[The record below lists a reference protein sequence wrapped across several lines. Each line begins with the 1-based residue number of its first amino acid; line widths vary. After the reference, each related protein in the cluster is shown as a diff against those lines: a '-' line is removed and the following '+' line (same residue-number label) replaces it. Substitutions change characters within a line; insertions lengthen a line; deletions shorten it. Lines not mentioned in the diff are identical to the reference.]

1 MDMDQGVPEL
11 SMSNLEAEIDKI
23 NVVPT
28 EEIDEAEIDEN
39 NVVLIEEIDEVKV
52 VPTEEIDE
60 VKIVPTEEIDEVEI
74 DENNV
79 VLTEEMTFN
88 KKCRGDKNFWKYR
101 KIDSTSISGFP
112 F

>member
-11 SMSNLEAEIDKI
+11 SMSNLQAEIDKI

-52 VPTEEIDE
+52 
-60 VKIVPTEEIDEVEI
+60 VPTEEIDEVEI

>member
-1 MDMDQGVPEL
+1 MDMDQGVPGL

-39 NVVLIEEIDEVKV
+39 NVV
-52 VPTEEIDE
+52 P
-60 VKIVPTEEIDEVEI
+60 
-74 DENNV
+74 
-79 VLTEEMTFN
+79 TEEMTFN
-88 KKCRGDKNFWKYR
+88 KKCRGDKNFWKNR
-101 KIDSTSISGFP
+101 KIDSTFITGFP

>member
-39 NVVLIEEIDEVKV
+39 NVVL
-52 VPTEEIDE
+52 
-60 VKIVPTEEIDEVEI
+60 
-74 DENNV
+74 
-79 VLTEEMTFN
+79 TEEMTFN

>member
-11 SMSNLEAEIDKI
+11 SMSNLQAEIDKI

-60 VKIVPTEEIDEVEI
+60 VEI

-88 KKCRGDKNFWKYR
+88 KKCRGDQNFWKYR

>member
-1 MDMDQGVPEL
+1 MDMDQGVPGL
-11 SMSNLEAEIDKI
+11 SMSNLEAEIDKNNVVPTEEIDEAEIDKI

-39 NVVLIEEIDEVKV
+39 NVV
-52 VPTEEIDE
+52 P
-60 VKIVPTEEIDEVEI
+60 
-74 DENNV
+74 
-79 VLTEEMTFN
+79 TEEMTFN

-101 KIDSTSISGFP
+101 KIDSTFITGFP

>member
-1 MDMDQGVPEL
+1 MYIDQGL
-11 SMSNLEAEIDKI
+11 SGLPMSNLEAEIDKI

-39 NVVLIEEIDEVKV
+39 NVVS
-52 VPTEEIDE
+52 
-60 VKIVPTEEIDEVEI
+60 
-74 DENNV
+74 
-79 VLTEEMTFN
+79 TEEMTFN

-101 KIDSTSISGFP
+101 KIDSTSMTGFP